1 QSLLSLAS
9 ITPSGTPDEVGASQ
23 YLQSLIE
30 LSAGRAIT
38 YDDSGVADA
47 YILDVQ
53 ANQHTPDKLFDG
65 MVLKFVP
72 GNDCTGGACTADPF
86 GVGATNVRMFGG
98 LVNPPAKQIKAGIE
112 AELVY
117 RTLPAIHL
125 ELKPR
130 VLAFATGS
138 HTFVGVVAGT
148 QAGEIAVTH
157 GLVTDDIDFGGTI
170 YSNAGTVPGSTV
182 FPVGKIIGTDNR
194 TAIISA
200 GGVPTGANGSP
211 AMLNAPLTGDFR
223 MNAYNNEPS
232 LARDITINWWA
243 RERL

>member
-47 YILDVQ
+47 YVLDVQ
-53 ANQHTPDKLFDG
+53 ANQHTPDKVFDG
-65 MVLKFVP
+65 MVLKFIP

-86 GVGATNVRMFGG
+86 GVGPLNVRIVGG
-98 LVNPPAKQIKAGIE
+98 LVNPPINWIKTTRECTLI
-112 AELVY
+112 Y

-125 ELKPR
+125 EVQMPVLKT
-130 VLAFATGS
+130 AMGTESFASIG
-138 HTFVGVVAGT
+138 AGT
-148 QAGEIAVTH
+148 QGVEVSITH
-157 GLVTDDIDFGGTI
+157 GLGVDDVDFGGTI
-170 YSNAGTVPGSTV
+170 VNDAGTV
-182 FPVGKIIGTDNR
+182 VGATAYCTAKIIGTDNR
-194 TAIISA
+194 TAIISQ
-200 GGVPTGANGSP
+200 GGSLTLPPLSP
-211 AMLNAPLTGDFR
+211 AIITAPASGDIR
-223 MNAYNNEPS
+223 MNVHNSDSSAH
-232 LARDITINWWA
+232 AVDVNWWV